1 MNETVTTKSVTTS
14 TPTPTTTAMTTQYLM
29 YTRYKSQ
36 TVYSY
41 TLDVDRDPVK
51 NGQFRIPFSADDHL
65 LTFNRQSN
73 HLETG
78 SADWDVVR
86 CGKMG

>member
-29 YTRYKSQ
+29 YTREYSK

-51 NGQFRIPFSADDHL
+51 NGEFKIPFSTEL
-65 LTFNRQSN
+65 PGLVFNSQS
-73 HLETG
+73 
-78 SADWDVVR
+78 SR
-86 CGKMG
+86 